1 MFVFPSNPILPLMK
15 PIKLML
21 VDDHSI
27 VRDGIRL
34 LLDQAEGFEIIDEA
48 NNGEEALEKLKALQS
63 EPTKLPQLVLM
74 DISMPGMSGIQT
86 TQVISRLYKNVRV
99 LMLSM
104 HNNEDYILRSVEA
117 GAYGYLLKDS
127 SSDEMIKAI
136 RLVATGEKYYSSPV
150 ASIILSGYMQQL
162 KKGSSTGRSNGRSKL
177 SNKEKEILQFLIDG
191 MSSREIAE
199 KLQLSV
205 RTIDNHRAN
214 MMRRLQVRNAAE
226 LVRIAVEDK
235 LLQ

>member
-1 MFVFPSNPILPLMK
+1 
-15 PIKLML
+15 ML

-34 LLDQAEGFEIIDEA
+34 LLEQADGLEIIDEA
-48 NNGEEALEKLKALQS
+48 NDGEEALEKLKTHQ
-63 EPTKLPQLVLM
+63 PDLVLM
-74 DISMPGMSGIQT
+74 DISLPGMSGIQT
-86 TQVISRLYKNVRV
+86 TQVISRLYKSVRV

-117 GAYGYLLKDS
+117 GAYGYILKDS

-136 RLVATGEKYYSSPV
+136 RMIAGGEKYYSSPV

-162 KKGSSTGRSNGRSKL
+162 KKGSKQGREVQPSRL
-177 SNKEKEILQFLIDG
+177 SNKEKEILQFLVDG

-199 KLQLSV
+199 RLQLSV
-205 RTIDNHRAN
+205 RTVDNHRAN

-226 LVRIAVEDK
+226 LVRIAVEEK
-235 LLQ
+235 LI

>member
-1 MFVFPSNPILPLMK
+1 
-15 PIKLML
+15 ML

-34 LLDQAEGFEIIDEA
+34 LLEQADGLEIIDEA
-48 NNGEEALEKLKALQS
+48 NDGEEALDKLKAHQ
-63 EPTKLPQLVLM
+63 PDLVLM
-74 DISMPGMSGIQT
+74 DISLPGMSGIQT

-117 GAYGYLLKDS
+117 GAYGYILKDS

-136 RLVATGEKYYSSPV
+136 RTIASGEKYYSSPV

-162 KKGSSTGRSNGRSKL
+162 KKGDKHSRAERQSKL
-177 SNKEKEILQFLIDG
+177 SNKEKEILQFLVDG

-205 RTIDNHRAN
+205 RTVDNHRAN

-226 LVRIAVEDK
+226 LVRMAVEDK
-235 LLQ
+235 LI

>member
-1 MFVFPSNPILPLMK
+1 MTLT
-15 PIKLML
+15 KLML

-34 LLDQAEGFEIIDEA
+34 LLEQADNLEIIDEA
-48 NNGEEALEKLKALQS
+48 NDGEEALDKLKSHQADS
-63 EPTKLPQLVLM
+63 TLPDLILM
-74 DISMPGMSGIQT
+74 DISLPGMSGIQT
-86 TQVISRLYKNVRV
+86 TQVVSRLYKNVRV

-117 GAYGYLLKDS
+117 GAYGYILKDS

-136 RLVATGEKYYSSPV
+136 RTIASGEKYYSSPV

-162 KKGSSTGRSNGRSKL
+162 KKGDKNNRSERQSKL
-177 SNKEKEILQFLIDG
+177 SNKEKEILQFLVDG

-205 RTIDNHRAN
+205 RTVDNHRAN

-226 LVRIAVEDK
+226 LVRMAVEDK
-235 LLQ
+235 LI

>member
-1 MFVFPSNPILPLMK
+1 MTAT
-15 PIKLML
+15 KLML

-34 LLDQAEGFEIIDEA
+34 LLEQADGLEIIDEA
-48 NNGEEALEKLKALQS
+48 NDGEEALDKLKIHHADA
-63 EPTKLPQLVLM
+63 TLPSLILM
-74 DISMPGMSGIQT
+74 DISLPGMSGIQT
-86 TQVISRLYKNVRV
+86 TQVISRLYKSVRV

-117 GAYGYLLKDS
+117 GAYGYILKDS

-136 RLVATGEKYYSSPV
+136 RTIASGDKYYSSPV

-162 KKGSSTGRSNGRSKL
+162 KKGDKHSKADRQSKI
-177 SNKEKEILQFLIDG
+177 SNKEREILQFLVDG
-191 MSSREIAE
+191 LSSREIAD

-205 RTIDNHRAN
+205 RTVDNHRAN
-214 MMRRLQVRNAAE
+214 MMRRLQVKNAAE
-226 LVRIAVEDK
+226 LVRMAVEDK
-235 LLQ
+235 LI

>member
-1 MFVFPSNPILPLMK
+1 MNMIR
-15 PIKLML
+15 LML
-21 VDDHSI
+21 VDDHAV
-27 VRDGIRL
+27 VRNGIRL
-34 LLDQAEGFEIIDEA
+34 LLEQVEDFQITDEA
-48 NNGEEALEKLKALQS
+48 TNGEEALEKLKNV
-63 EPTKLPQLVLM
+63 EPESLPDVVLM
-74 DISMPGMSGIQT
+74 DISLPGISGIQT
-86 TQVISRLYKNVRV
+86 TQSITRHHKQVRV

-117 GAYGYLLKDS
+117 GAVGYLLKDS

-136 RLVATGEKYYSSPV
+136 SMVANGEKYYSSPV
-150 ASIILSGYMQQL
+150 TTIILNGYMKQL
-162 KKGSSTGRSNGRSKL
+162 KKAQKTVVKIIPRRSKL
-177 SNKEKEILQFLIDG
+177 SKKEKEILQFLVEG

-226 LVRIAVEDK
+226 LVKTAVEEK
-235 LLQ
+235 LL

>member
-1 MFVFPSNPILPLMK
+1 
-15 PIKLML
+15 ML

-34 LLDQAEGFEIIDEA
+34 LLEQAEGLEIIDEA
-48 NNGEEALEKLKALQS
+48 NDGEEALEKLKTHQ
-63 EPTKLPQLVLM
+63 PDVILM
-74 DISMPGMSGIQT
+74 DISLPGMSGIQT
-86 TQVISRLYKNVRV
+86 TQVVTRLYKNVRV

-117 GAYGYLLKDS
+117 GAYGYILKDS

-136 RLVATGEKYYSSPV
+136 RMIAAGEKYYSSPV

-162 KKGSSTGRSNGRSKL
+162 KKGSKQGGREVQPSRL
-177 SNKEKEILQFLIDG
+177 SNKEKEILQFLVDG

-199 KLQLSV
+199 RLQLSV
-205 RTIDNHRAN
+205 RTVDNHRAN

-226 LVRIAVEDK
+226 LVRIAVEEK
-235 LLQ
+235 LI

>member
-1 MFVFPSNPILPLMK
+1 
-15 PIKLML
+15 ML

-34 LLDQAEGFEIIDEA
+34 LLEQADGLQIIDEA
-48 NNGEEALEKLKALQS
+48 NDGEEALGKLKSMMAEGKES
-63 EPTKLPQLVLM
+63 LPDVVLM
-74 DISMPGMSGIQT
+74 DISLPGMSGIQT
-86 TQVISRLYKNVRV
+86 TQLISKQYKSVRV

-104 HNNEDYILRSVEA
+104 HNNEDYILRSAEA
-117 GAYGYLLKDS
+117 GALGYILKDS

-136 RLVATGEKYYSSPV
+136 RAIATGDKYYSSPV

-162 KKGSSTGRSNGRSKL
+162 KKDPKARRGDRTSKL
-177 SNKEKEILQFLIDG
+177 SNKEKEILGHLVDG
-191 MSSREIAE
+191 MSSREIAA

-205 RTIDNHRAN
+205 RTVDNHRAN

-226 LVRIAVEDK
+226 LVRMAVEEK
-235 LLQ
+235 LL

>member
-1 MFVFPSNPILPLMK
+1 MTPTRLL
-15 PIKLML
+15 L

-34 LLDQAEGFEIIDEA
+34 LLEQADGLQIVDEA
-48 NNGEEALEKLKALQS
+48 NDGEEALEKLKNLLAEGKES
-63 EPTKLPQLVLM
+63 LPDVVLM
-74 DISMPGMSGIQT
+74 DISLPGMSGIQT
-86 TQVISRLYKNVRV
+86 TQLVSKQYKSVRV

-117 GAYGYLLKDS
+117 GAYGYILKDS

-136 RLVATGEKYYSSPV
+136 RVIASGEKYYSSPI

-162 KKGSSTGRSNGRSKL
+162 KKGPKNNRPNRTSRL
-177 SNKEKEILQFLIDG
+177 SNKEKEILGYLVDG
-191 MSSREIAE
+191 MSSREIAG
-199 KLQLSV
+199 KLELSV
-205 RTIDNHRAN
+205 RTVDNHRAN

-226 LVRIAVEDK
+226 LVRMAIEEK
-235 LLQ
+235 LL

>member
-1 MFVFPSNPILPLMK
+1 
-15 PIKLML
+15 ML

-34 LLDQAEGFEIIDEA
+34 LLEQAEGLEIIDEA
-48 NNGEEALEKLKALQS
+48 NDGEEALEKLKSHQ
-63 EPTKLPQLVLM
+63 PDLVLM
-74 DISMPGMSGIQT
+74 DISLPGMSGIQT
-86 TQVISRLYKNVRV
+86 TQVVSRLYKNVRV

-117 GAYGYLLKDS
+117 GAYGYILKDS

-136 RLVATGEKYYSSPV
+136 RMIALGEKYYSSPV

-162 KKGSSTGRSNGRSKL
+162 KKGSKQSREVQPSRL
-177 SNKEKEILQFLIDG
+177 SNKEKEILQFLVDG

-199 KLQLSV
+199 RLQLSV
-205 RTIDNHRAN
+205 RTVDNHRAN

-226 LVRIAVEDK
+226 LVRIAVEEK
-235 LLQ
+235 LI

>member
-1 MFVFPSNPILPLMK
+1 MAAT
-15 PIKLML
+15 KLML

-34 LLDQAEGFEIIDEA
+34 LLEQAEGLEIVDEA
-48 NNGEEALEKLKALQS
+48 NDGEEALEKLKAHMADADGKAQ
-63 EPTKLPQLVLM
+63 LPDLVLM
-74 DISMPGMSGIQT
+74 DISLPGMSGIQT
-86 TQVISRLYKNVRV
+86 TQVITKQYKQVRV

-117 GAYGYLLKDS
+117 GAYGYILKDS

-136 RLVATGEKYYSSPV
+136 RTIASGEKYYSSPV

-162 KKGSSTGRSNGRSKL
+162 KKGEKGGRAERQSKL
-177 SNKEKEILQFLIDG
+177 SNKEKEILHYLVDG

-205 RTIDNHRAN
+205 RTVDNHRAN

-226 LVRIAVEDK
+226 LVRMAVEEK
-235 LLQ
+235 LI

>member
-1 MFVFPSNPILPLMK
+1 MTPT
-15 PIKLML
+15 KLML

-34 LLDQAEGFEIIDEA
+34 LLEQAEGLEIIDEA
-48 NNGEEALEKLKALQS
+48 NDGEETLDKLKVHQANA
-63 EPTKLPQLVLM
+63 TLPVLILM
-74 DISMPGMSGIQT
+74 DISLPGMSGIQT
-86 TQVISRLYKNVRV
+86 TQVITRLYKNVRV

-117 GAYGYLLKDS
+117 GACGYILKDS

-136 RLVATGEKYYSSPV
+136 RTIASGEKYYSSPV

-162 KKGSSTGRSNGRSKL
+162 KKGSRHGRTERQSKL
-177 SNKEKEILQFLIDG
+177 SNKEKEILQFLVDG

-205 RTIDNHRAN
+205 RTVDNHRAN

-226 LVRIAVEDK
+226 LVRMAVEDK
-235 LLQ
+235 LI

>member
-1 MFVFPSNPILPLMK
+1 MTS
-15 PIKLML
+15 IKLML

-34 LLDQAEGFEIIDEA
+34 LLEQAEGLEIIDEA
-48 NNGEEALEKLKALQS
+48 NDGEEALEKLKTHQ
-63 EPTKLPQLVLM
+63 PDLVLM
-74 DISMPGMSGIQT
+74 DISLPGMSGIQT
-86 TQVISRLYKNVRV
+86 TQVISRLYKGVRV

-117 GAYGYLLKDS
+117 GAYGYILKDS

-136 RLVATGEKYYSSPV
+136 RMIAAGEKYYSSPV

-162 KKGSSTGRSNGRSKL
+162 KKGNKQGREVQPSRL
-177 SNKEKEILQFLIDG
+177 SNKEKEILQFLVDG

-199 KLQLSV
+199 RLQLSV
-205 RTIDNHRAN
+205 RTVDNHRAN

-226 LVRIAVEDK
+226 LVRIAVEEK
-235 LLQ
+235 LI

>member
-1 MFVFPSNPILPLMK
+1 MTPTKI
-15 PIKLML
+15 ML

-34 LLDQAEGFEIIDEA
+34 LLEQADGLEIIDEA
-48 NNGEEALEKLKALQS
+48 NDGEEALDKLKAIQS
-63 EPTKLPQLVLM
+63 DAERPDLILM
-74 DISMPGMSGIQT
+74 DISLPGMSGIQT
-86 TQVISRLYKNVRV
+86 TQVVSRLYKNVKV

-117 GAYGYLLKDS
+117 GAYGYILKDS

-136 RLVATGEKYYSSPV
+136 RTIASGEKYYSSPV

-162 KKGSSTGRSNGRSKL
+162 KRGEKHGRAERQSKL
-177 SNKEKEILQFLIDG
+177 SNKEKEILQFLVDG

-205 RTIDNHRAN
+205 RTVDNHRAN

-226 LVRIAVEDK
+226 LVRMAVEDK
-235 LLQ
+235 LI

>member
-1 MFVFPSNPILPLMK
+1 
-15 PIKLML
+15 ML

-34 LLDQAEGFEIIDEA
+34 LLEQAEGLEIIDEA
-48 NNGEEALEKLKALQS
+48 NDGEEALEKLKTHQADA
-63 EPTKLPQLVLM
+63 TLPDLVLM
-74 DISMPGMSGIQT
+74 DISLPGMSGIQT
-86 TQVISRLYKNVRV
+86 TQVISRLHKHVRV

-117 GAYGYLLKDS
+117 GAYGYILKDS
-127 SSDEMIKAI
+127 SSDEMVKAI
-136 RLVATGEKYYSSPV
+136 RMIASGEKYYSSPV

-162 KKGSSTGRSNGRSKL
+162 KKGSKQSRDVQPSRL
-177 SNKEKEILQFLIDG
+177 SNKEKEILQFLVDG

-199 KLQLSV
+199 RLQLSV
-205 RTIDNHRAN
+205 RTVDNHRAN

-226 LVRIAVEDK
+226 LVRIAVEEK
-235 LLQ
+235 LI

>member
-1 MFVFPSNPILPLMK
+1 MTG
-15 PIKLML
+15 IKLML

-34 LLDQAEGFEIIDEA
+34 LLEQADGLEIIDEA
-48 NNGEEALEKLKALQS
+48 NDGEEALDKLKAHQ
-63 EPTKLPQLVLM
+63 PDLVLM
-74 DISMPGMSGIQT
+74 DISLPGMSGIQT
-86 TQVISRLYKNVRV
+86 TQVISRLYKGVRV

-117 GAYGYLLKDS
+117 GAYGYILKDS

-136 RLVATGEKYYSSPV
+136 RTIASGEKYYSSPV

-162 KKGSSTGRSNGRSKL
+162 KKGDKHSRAERQSKL
-177 SNKEKEILQFLIDG
+177 SNKEKEILQFLVDG

-205 RTIDNHRAN
+205 RTVDNHRAN

-226 LVRIAVEDK
+226 LVRMAVEDK
-235 LLQ
+235 LI

>member
-1 MFVFPSNPILPLMK
+1 
-15 PIKLML
+15 ML

-34 LLDQAEGFEIIDEA
+34 LLEQADGLEIIDEA
-48 NNGEEALEKLKALQS
+48 SDGEETLDKLKSNQANAS
-63 EPTKLPQLVLM
+63 TLPDLILM
-74 DISMPGMSGIQT
+74 DISLPGMSGIQT
-86 TQVISRLYKNVRV
+86 TQIISRLYKQVRV

-117 GAYGYLLKDS
+117 GAQGYILKDS

-136 RLVATGEKYYSSPV
+136 RTVASGEKYYSSPV
-150 ASIILSGYMQQL
+150 ASIILNGYMQQL
-162 KKGSSTGRSNGRSKL
+162 KKTGKNGRTERQSKL
-177 SNKEKEILQFLIDG
+177 SAKEKEILQFLVDG

-199 KLQLSV
+199 RLGLSV
-205 RTIDNHRAN
+205 RTVDNHRAN

-226 LVRIAVEDK
+226 LVRMAVENK
-235 LLQ
+235 LI

>member
-1 MFVFPSNPILPLMK
+1 MIPTR
-15 PIKLML
+15 LML

-34 LLDQAEGFEIIDEA
+34 LLEQADGLQIIDEA
-48 NNGEEALEKLKALQS
+48 NDGEETIEKLKIRQVDGK
-63 EPTKLPQLVLM
+63 ENLPDVVLM
-74 DISMPGMSGIQT
+74 DISLPGMSGIQT
-86 TQVISRLYKNVRV
+86 TQVISKQYKSVRV

-117 GAYGYLLKDS
+117 GASGYILKDS

-136 RLVATGEKYYSSPV
+136 RAIASGEKYYSSPV
-150 ASIILSGYMQQL
+150 TSIILSGYMQQL
-162 KKGSSTGRSNGRSKL
+162 KKSSKTSRTNRTSKL
-177 SNKEKEILQFLIDG
+177 SNKEREILSYLVDG

-199 KLQLSV
+199 KLSLSV
-205 RTIDNHRAN
+205 RTVDNHRAN

-226 LVRIAVEDK
+226 LVRMAVEEK
-235 LLQ
+235 LL

>member
-1 MFVFPSNPILPLMK
+1 MTLT
-15 PIKLML
+15 KLML

-34 LLDQAEGFEIIDEA
+34 LLEQADNLEIIDEA
-48 NNGEEALEKLKALQS
+48 NDGEEALDKLKSHQADS
-63 EPTKLPQLVLM
+63 TLPDLILM
-74 DISMPGMSGIQT
+74 DISLPGMSGIQT
-86 TQVISRLYKNVRV
+86 TQVVSRLYKNVRV

-117 GAYGYLLKDS
+117 GAYGYILKDS

-136 RLVATGEKYYSSPV
+136 RTIASGEKYYSSPV

-162 KKGSSTGRSNGRSKL
+162 KKGDKNNRSERQSKL
-177 SNKEKEILQFLIDG
+177 SNKEKEILQFLVDG
-191 MSSREIAE
+191 MSSRESAE

-205 RTIDNHRAN
+205 RTVDNHRAN

-226 LVRIAVEDK
+226 LVRMAVEDK
-235 LLQ
+235 LI